1 MAILN
6 NPVSVAV
13 VRENGSL
20 EIFDLIP
27 VYEEEAHAFVAT
39 DVLRIY
45 EGFPRAGEDGS
56 AEQSNRDR
64 YLQYIDS
71 PEIHHDFFLG
81 ELRLNR
87 DRIPDWKYQGNK
99 LTSNE
104 IWQLVTALKVLTDEH
119 IEEEAAIAAILN
131 EEANSTKSM
140 AFIYGED
147 FQADTVRIQEMKGH
161 FIILI
166 NEQIVAKLEMT
177 GGHWEVTGGSI
188 DDPFLLSEIISHINA
203 AAT

>member
-13 VRENGSL
+13 VRENGGL
-20 EIFDLIP
+20 EILDLIP

-39 DVLRIY
+39 DVLRVY
-45 EGFPRAGEDGS
+45 EGFPRAGDNGS

-71 PEIHHDFFLG
+71 PEINNDFFLG
-81 ELRLNR
+81 ELRLHG
-87 DRIPDWKYQGNK
+87 DRLPGWKYHGNK
-99 LTSNE
+99 LTTNE

-119 IEEEAAIAAILN
+119 IEEEAAIAAILH
-131 EEANSTKSM
+131 EEPNSAKAM

-147 FQADTVRIQEMKGH
+147 LQADTIRIQEMKGH
-161 FIILI
+161 FIIFI
-166 NEQIVAKLEMT
+166 NEQVVAKVERT
-177 GGHWEVTGGSI
+177 DGHWKVTGGSI
-188 DDPFLLSEIISHINA
+188 DDPFLLSEIMSHINA